1 MKKLLLILALA
12 LSANAWAEPKKLVC
26 TISASDEANRLQL
39 LQKKYEDPNYF
50 MHNPETAKEF
60 KAGAEACRKADFG
73 LKRIFVFDTEGLSNK
88 EKANAEYFWDT
99 CNPNVDTSEIL
110 EVTLS
115 STPSVISFTWLGYGS
130 NLQKFNI
137 DRKTLKAGYNSKRD
151 YQCNLED
158 IDTSENIL

>member
-1 MKKLLLILALA
+1 MKKLLLILTLA
-12 LSANAWAEPKKLVC
+12 ISANAWAESKKLVC

-39 LQKKYEDPNYF
+39 LQKKYENPNYIG
-50 MHNPETAKEF
+50 HNPERAKEH

-88 EKANAEYFWDT
+88 GKENAEYSWDT

-115 STPSVISFTWLGYGS
+115 STPSVISFTWYWGS
-130 NLQKFNI
+130 YLQKFNI